1 MALTTV
7 ARTSLV
13 RGSPLLTRLIRP
25 VSTGSIPSLTRN
37 KHTGTTTTTTCFDC
51 PELPD
56 KPSWSLSSIMEHRDS
71 VTDKN
76 KDDITP
82 ETILHLINLA
92 HLHKPSDPKI
102 LHELERDVRRMRNF
116 LDYIQ
121 SCDTQGISSA
131 ADCSKPLE
139 NLRSLVDD
147 GAGLRLRPTP
157 TPSTASPSEQ
167 DKTMARKQERQG
179 AERRDMLLERPA
191 RVKGNFFV
199 VGAELDPKLEN

>member
-1 MALTTV
+1 MASTTA
-7 ARTSLV
+7 ARAPLV
-13 RGSPLLTRLIRP
+13 RGSILLARLIRP
-25 VSTGSIPSLTRN
+25 VSTAGSIPSLTRN
-37 KHTGTTTTTTCFDC
+37 THTDTSTVDC

-82 ETILHLINLA
+82 ESILHLINLA

-147 GAGLRLRPTP
+147 GVGLRLRPTP
-157 TPSTASPSEQ
+157 TTSTESSGE
-167 DKTMARKQERQG
+167 QERQG

-199 VGAELDPKLEN
+199 VGAELDPKVEN

>member
-1 MALTTV
+1 MAAPVITR
-7 ARTSLV
+7 APLV
-13 RGSPLLTRLIRP
+13 RGQALLTRFVRP
-25 VSTGSIPSLTRN
+25 THTANRSIPSLTSTRN
-37 KHTGTTTTTTCFDC
+37 KHTHTACSDC

-71 VTDKN
+71 IHNSN
-76 KDDITP
+76 KDDDITP
-82 ETILHLINLA
+82 ETIAHLIKLA
-92 HLHKPSDPKI
+92 HFHKPSDPKI

-121 SCDTQGISSA
+121 SCDTQIMSSA

-147 GAGLRLRPTP
+147 GAGLRLRTTP
-157 TPSTASPSEQ
+157 TAMEATSEGG
-167 DKTMARKQERQG
+167 DREQERKG
-179 AERRDMLLERPA
+179 AERRDMLLERPK
-191 RVKGNFFV
+191 RIKGNFFI